1 MLLMTYNS
9 SIKNLEENTMQIKSL
24 IISLSL
30 SALIPLSYA
39 TDSANS
45 STPITATSSNTCVT
59 GQPDTSNNYTATKW
73 YRDSVERNAQ
83 YHQVFS
89 LGLEK
94 VKQKVAKEKLE
105 HKNWAVIMD
114 IDETVL
120 DNSFY
125 EKANILSCRKVT
137 MPTMYESMEL
147 AVSTATPGAHNFTCS
162 IQKSGGKVVLVT
174 NRDGTYDSKIQ
185 AATLDNLQKAGICYD
200 TVIFANGSNDTNKT
214 PRFNAAITGDYKNI
228 VATKKLG
235 PVNVLAYF
243 GDNIQDF
250 PNVIQKD
257 AIKLDANDDFY
268 NKFGQEYFSL
278 PNPTYG
284 SWEYNQFN

>member
-1 MLLMTYNS
+1 MQLK
-9 SIKNLEENTMQIKSL
+9 SIIL
-24 IISLSL
+24 SLSL
-30 SALIPLSYA
+30 TALIPLSYA
-39 TDSANS
+39 IDSTSGTTIES
-45 STPITATSSNTCVT
+45 STVASTCIAGKPETA
-59 GQPDTSNNYTATKW
+59 NNYTATKW

-94 VKQKVAKEKLE
+94 VNAKVAQEKLK
-105 HKNWAVIMD
+105 HKNWGVIMD

-125 EKANILSCRKVT
+125 EKANILNCRNVT

-147 AVSTATPGAHNFTCS
+147 AVSIATPGAHNFTCS

-174 NRDGTYDSKIQ
+174 NRDGSYDNKIQ
-185 AATLDNLQKAGICYD
+185 KATIDNLQKAGICYD
-200 TVIFANGSNDTNKT
+200 TVIFANGTNDTNKT
-214 PRFNAAITGDYKNI
+214 PRFNAVVAGDYSKI
-228 VATKKLG
+228 IATKTLKPL
-235 PVNVLAYF
+235 NVLAYF

-250 PNVIQKD
+250 PNINQGE
-257 AIKLDANDDFY
+257 AIKLDANSDFY

-284 SWEYNQFN
+284 SWERNQFN